1 MNAASRNF
9 GPAPSDM
16 AVRHLQSLHALYEH
30 APGFIATSNGP
41 DHVFAFANASYKR
54 FVGRDNLVGRTVA
67 EVMPEIVEQGILA
80 VLDEVYRTGEPF
92 VGNSMQISMLNPQT
106 GKIDLRCI
114 DVVYQ
119 PVRSSQGEI
128 IGLFCEGHDVTARQ
142 QAQEAIATLQSQ
154 MIHVARVNAAGTMA
168 TTLAHELNQ
177 PLCAIANYI
186 AGTRL
191 DDGVELDT
199 SHYVRALRGIEEAS
213 QRAAGIVENL
223 RELTR
228 RREPARAP
236 FDLKLAV
243 EDCVRMVRASTA
255 PGVRFVEQI
264 PDGLILTADRV
275 KIQQVI
281 INLLVNACDA
291 MQGCPRLV
299 VTIAAL
305 ECGEGS
311 IISVTDTGPGLT
323 LEAAETIF
331 SWADSSK
338 MNGMGLG
345 LSICRTI
352 VELHRG
358 RIWLENSDANGSTF
372 CFSIPQP
379 QAAT

>member
-1 MNAASRNF
+1 
-9 GPAPSDM
+9 
-16 AVRHLQSLHALYEH
+16 
-30 APGFIATSNGP
+30 
-41 DHVFAFANASYKR
+41 
-54 FVGRDNLVGRTVA
+54 
-67 EVMPEIVEQGILA
+67 
-80 VLDEVYRTGEPF
+80 
-92 VGNSMQISMLNPQT
+92 
-106 GKIDLRCI
+106 
-114 DVVYQ
+114 
-119 PVRSSQGEI
+119 
-128 IGLFCEGHDVTARQ
+128 
-142 QAQEAIATLQSQ
+142 
-154 MIHVARVNAAGTMA
+154 
-168 TTLAHELNQ
+168 
-177 PLCAIANYI
+177 
-186 AGTRL
+186 
-191 DDGVELDT
+191 
-199 SHYVRALRGIEEAS
+199 
-213 QRAAGIVENL
+213 
-223 RELTR
+223 
-228 RREPARAP
+228 
-236 FDLKLAV
+236 
-243 EDCVRMVRASTA
+243 MVRASTA